1 MARDGC
7 NGYFSF
13 WTIFCPFN
21 SLTAQKVKIEQ
32 KKKQKKPRL
41 ELSSFYNSVPKIMI
55 TCYTVPATWC
65 MTDINIFHF
74 GPFFELLPS

>member
-21 SLTAQKVKIEQ
+21 SLTAQKVKI
-32 KKKQKKPRL
+32 KKKKKKKEKSR
-41 ELSSFYNSVPKIMI
+41 EN
-55 TCYTVPATWC
+55 
-65 MTDINIFHF
+65 
-74 GPFFELLPS
+74 